1 MKASHTRG
9 AVRARFDDPSLVS
22 CAGLVP
28 VMRLAQDAGLHTLA
42 EQHMKV
48 PGPAGANAAAK
59 IGSIVAGMAAGADSI
74 DDLDLLRHG
83 GMPRLFTGVRAP
95 STLGTFLRGLCHG
108 DVRSVHAIHTR
119 FLRNL
124 AERTPLLPGA
134 DALVFLDIDAKKKEV
149 HGQRREGARLAY
161 TGIVGLDYLAVTMTG
176 PLFAPV
182 ILTARL
188 RNGAAHSCRGAAG
201 MITEAIGL
209 ARRCGA
215 TGMIVVRADSGF
227 YTADVIT
234 AIRAAGARFSI
245 TARDNNKAITTAIS
259 DIPDDAWQP
268 ITYNRP
274 VFDADS
280 DTWVHTAEV
289 AQTGFTAFTNIT
301 EHPGGPVAA
310 GLVVRRIPDT
320 RHNKNNS
327 SKNSGDSADSGGG
340 QQELFTAWRY
350 QAIFTDA
357 GFDAADTE
365 RHHRGRAR
373 IEQVFADLNNSA
385 AAHLPSGKFAASA
398 AWLILACLTHNLLR
412 ATGCLA
418 SRFHARATTGTIRRH
433 LVQVAARITRT
444 ARTLT
449 LRLPQHWPWADTW
462 QGLFTAT
469 HAPPQPT

>member
-1 MKASHTRG
+1 MQASHTRG
-9 AVRARFDDPSLVS
+9 AVRARFDDPNLVS
-22 CAGLVP
+22 HAGLVP
-28 VMRLAQDAGLHTLA
+28 VMRLAQDAGLHELA
-42 EQHMKV
+42 ERHLKV

-59 IGSIVAGMAAGADSI
+59 IGSIVAGMAAGADSF
-74 DDLDLLRHG
+74 DDLDVVRHG
-83 GMPRLFTGVRAP
+83 AMPRLFTGIRAP

-108 DVRSVHAIHTR
+108 DVRSVHAMHTR
-119 FLRNL
+119 FLQSL

-149 HGQRREGARLAY
+149 YGHRREGAERAY
-161 TGIVGLDYLAVTMTG
+161 TGVLSLDYLAVTMTG

-188 RNGAAHSCRGAAG
+188 RSGAANSCRGAAA

-215 TGMIVVRADSGF
+215 TGMIVVRGDSGF
-227 YTADVIT
+227 YTDDVIA
-234 AIRAAGARFSI
+234 AIRTAGAHFSI
-245 TARDNNKAITTAIS
+245 TTRTSKAITTAIS
-259 DIPDDAWQP
+259 DIPETAWQP
-268 ITYNRP
+268 VTYDRP
-274 VFDADS
+274 VYDE
-280 DTWVHTAEV
+280 DTKTWIRTAEV
-289 AQTGFTAFTNIT
+289 AQTGHTAFTNTT
-301 EHPGGPVAA
+301 EHPAGPVAA
-310 GLVVRRIPDT
+310 GLVVRRIPRTT
-320 RHNKNNS
+320 RG
-327 SKNSGDSADSGGG
+327 GDNADG
-340 QQELFTAWRY
+340 QQELFTTYRY
-350 QAIFTDA
+350 QAIFTDT
-357 GFDAADTE
+357 GFTPADTE
-365 RHHRGRAR
+365 RYHRGRAT

-418 SRFHARATTGTIRRH
+418 SRGHARATTATIRRQ

-462 QGLFTAT
+462 HGLFQTT
-469 HAPPQPT
+469 HAPPTPA